1 MFLRVFQYGKSKEKV
16 LPCWCCHVHRG
27 SLTSMWS
34 YAQKEY
40 EDLIHLL
47 RSCIEDSAL
56 IFSSSLRSS
65 ISQYYHL
72 LKKRHHRRFQEIN
85 TQSKALHEV
94 FGNRYNMV
102 NLVEE
107 RTCNSKHCQRF
118 DIPIQYL
125 TSEFFHDN
133 IWFLHKA
140 MITQE

>member
-1 MFLRVFQYGKSKEKV
+1 MFLRVFQYGKSKVKV
-16 LPCWCCHVHRG
+16 LPCWCCYVHRG

-34 YAQKEY
+34 YTQNEY
-40 EDLIHLL
+40 GDLIHLL
-47 RSCIEDSAL
+47 RSCIEDSDL
-56 IFSSSLRSS
+56 IISSSLRSS

-85 TQSKALHEV
+85 TQSKAVHEG

-102 NLVEE
+102 KLVEE
-107 RTCNSKHCQRF
+107 RSCNYKHCQRF
-118 DIPIQYL
+118 NIPVQYSTFEL
-125 TSEFFHDN
+125 FHNN